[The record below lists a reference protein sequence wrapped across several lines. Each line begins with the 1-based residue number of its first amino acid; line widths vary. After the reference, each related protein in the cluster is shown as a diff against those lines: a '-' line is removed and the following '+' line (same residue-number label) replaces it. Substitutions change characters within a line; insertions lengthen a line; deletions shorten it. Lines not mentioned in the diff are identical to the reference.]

1 MIDLLDPT
9 NSILLES
16 QGYFTTKFI
25 GSEEVD
31 CLQKIYQENY
41 RNEDSPFYST
51 SFSEDI
57 DLQKKVNKEV
67 IAVLQPIIDQYF
79 TNYKLLGSSYLE
91 KLPHENNPLPIHQ
104 DWTVCDEALYGSFTI
119 WIPLQETTINNG
131 AIRVIPGS
139 HITTNNLRAPSL
151 PVAFENSRN
160 ELQKYLRD
168 LPLKAGEAFIF
179 NQALMHASYPN
190 QSNQSRLAVTVGLV
204 PEKAKMSMLY
214 YDNDRKKVSR
224 YSMPDDM
231 FLHYPQI
238 IKSPKIGAFEEEFDY
253 VVPEINEQILKDHL
267 YQNRIK
273 FATMKPL
280 FNDAKNQELFEKNGF
295 LKIPAINE
303 EDIQALLDLL
313 EELNFNRANGHG
325 FYVGMDHQDKKAVS
339 YMMDR
344 VAEIV
349 LPKVAPYLVDYRLIT
364 ASFVIKDPNPVG
376 IVPPHQDWTFV
387 EDEVQHCSV
396 TCWIPLQ
403 KTTMENGCLGVIK
416 GSNQY
421 FSSVR
426 PSPSPQSP
434 SPLSKHMF
442 TLFPYLNLIEM
453 EAGEALIFDNRT
465 IHASPPNISNEPRL
479 AVGLSFTQKEAELRH
494 YYLKPGT
501 KDTLIKYKIDPAF
514 FKKYDNASLSKM
526 YDANQ
531 CIDDYEVISEQ
542 PFLWDDLSKKQF
554 EERMLASGNQYNK
567 ELANHMKKLFG
578 QQMKTGIINKVKSLV
593 RKVIPI

>member
-1 MIDLLDPT
+1 
-9 NSILLES
+9 
-16 QGYFTTKFI
+16 
-25 GSEEVD
+25 
-31 CLQKIYQENY
+31 
-41 RNEDSPFYST
+41 
-51 SFSEDI
+51 
-57 DLQKKVNKEV
+57 
-67 IAVLQPIIDQYF
+67 
-79 TNYKLLGSSYLE
+79 
-91 KLPHENNPLPIHQ
+91 
-104 DWTVCDEALYGSFTI
+104 
-119 WIPLQETTINNG
+119 
-131 AIRVIPGS
+131 
-139 HITTNNLRAPSL
+139 
-151 PVAFENSRN
+151 
-160 ELQKYLRD
+160 
-168 LPLKAGEAFIF
+168 EAFIF

-190 QSNQSRLAVTVGLV
+190 QSNQSRLAVTVGVV

-253 VVPEINEQILKDHL
+253 VVPEINEQVLKDHL

-325 FYVGMDHQDKKAVS
+325 FYVGMDHKDKKAVS

-567 ELANHMKKLFG
+567 ALASHMKKLFG